1 MTSSAQWRIPWLS
14 ERSASHRTFSCQHG
28 HIVPLAPDS
37 RCVFASYWDWICWK
51 RAAADVWRGSARWIW
66 SSMHGPRVRRSS
78 VVSDPEGA
86 LEVMQR
92 QTFILKKLIKH
103 CLVSW
108 EVSQPRNSIIRG
120 EQHSDHVSEGRWP
133 PRCNHTSSRDHRAR
147 SQCCPCSERSMHHM
161 HSALISQLLRWQ
173 SPGSKKK
180 KKNHSS
186 YWASFVR

>member
-1 MTSSAQWRIPWLS
+1 MKNSMTVWTLSIPSDFLMSTWP
-14 ERSASHRTFSCQHG
+14 HG
-28 HIVPLAPDS
+28 AAGVWQQVCVCLLLRLDLLKAGCCWCLKRFGSMNLIVH
-37 RCVFASYWDWICWK
+37 
-51 RAAADVWRGSARWIW
+51 AR
-66 SSMHGPRVRRSS
+66 PPVRRSS

-120 EQHSDHVSEGRWP
+120 EQRSDHVSEGRWP

-147 SQCCPCSERSMHHM
+147 SQCSPCSERSVHDM
-161 HSALISQLLRWQ
+161 HSMFISQLLWWQ
-173 SPGSKKK
+173 SPGSKKN
-180 KKNHSS
+180 KNHSS

>member
-1 MTSSAQWRIPWLS
+1 
-14 ERSASHRTFSCQHG
+14 
-28 HIVPLAPDS
+28 
-37 RCVFASYWDWICWK
+37 
-51 RAAADVWRGSARWIW
+51 
-66 SSMHGPRVRRSS
+66 MHGPRVRRSS

-120 EQHSDHVSEGRWP
+120 EQCSDHVSEGRWP
-133 PRCNHTSSRDHRAR
+133 PRYNHTSSRDHWAR
-147 SQCCPCSERSMHHM
+147 SQCSPCSERGVRHM

-173 SPGSKKK
+173 SPGSQKKK
-180 KKNHSS
+180 KIIHLTEHLLLDNHMLARHRCHCTSPAQTVITQTLTQGYSS
-186 YWASFVR
+186 VCQTAGKKGRWLLHFQHYCLLSSEMQHIIKHHWLHRL